1 MLVRNY
7 VATEVCTYVV
17 ILVHTSCTSESFQIN
32 VSYIRNAQILA
43 LVAPFIAATG
53 ASWPEKFGGNIKM
66 V

>member
-7 VATEVCTYVV
+7 VARRYVHP
-17 ILVHTSCTSESFQIN
+17 LVRWYITRCTSEGFQIN
-32 VSYIRNAQILA
+32 VSYIRNEQILA

-53 ASWPEKFGGNIKM
+53 ASWPEKFGRNIKI